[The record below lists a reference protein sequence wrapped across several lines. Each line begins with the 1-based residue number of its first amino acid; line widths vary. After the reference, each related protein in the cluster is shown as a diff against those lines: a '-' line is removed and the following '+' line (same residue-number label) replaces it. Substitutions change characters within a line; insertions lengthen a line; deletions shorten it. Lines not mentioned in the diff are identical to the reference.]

1 MDVEGREISGIP
13 EITFFFLVFRKI
25 VVVYVVV
32 VVVYVYVVIDVV
44 LVFVGIVVVV
54 VDVFNFYTFYL
65 KFVQARF
72 KIP

>member
-13 EITFFFLVFRKI
+13 EITVFFLIFRKI

-44 LVFVGIVVVV
+44 LVFVGIVVV
-54 VDVFNFYTFYL
+54 DVFNFYTFYL